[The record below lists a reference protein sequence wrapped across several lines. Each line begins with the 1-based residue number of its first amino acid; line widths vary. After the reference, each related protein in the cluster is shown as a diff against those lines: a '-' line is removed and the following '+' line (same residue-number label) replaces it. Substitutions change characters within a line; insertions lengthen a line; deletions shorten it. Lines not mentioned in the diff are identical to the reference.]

1 MSTTFER
8 FVDPFRA
15 RATFDMRYALVK
27 QAIMY
32 TLKKDG
38 LDADAILGNAMEEA
52 EVRTGIRLPKP
63 DKDGMV
69 LVAASDSFPTREQRV
84 AFDAFVHLTGG
95 QKPVG
100 VWSILQMD
108 TLGMFDAPIC
118 MVNDFPELVTRH
130 PELSFNGLL
139 TKDNILYYESFVTS
153 ATSFCESLKEAA
165 QDAIRRGDMEGA
177 SYLGVAEGVCRAYQA
192 LSDFASGE
200 RKAAEAREAAE
211 KERLAKEAEQARKDR
226 IDRGDFKPL
235 KDADRWLD
243 RKDAWDRYGRTA

>member
-1 MSTTFER
+1 MSTTFEAIANA
-8 FVDPFRA
+8 FEA
-15 RATFDMRYALVK
+15 RATFEARYALVK
-27 QAIMY
+27 KAIVY
-32 TLKKDG
+32 TFEKDG
-38 LDADAILGNAMEEA
+38 LDGEALLAKAMEEA

-69 LVAASDSFPTREQRV
+69 MMDLAERFPTREQLV
-84 AFDAFVHLTGG
+84 TFDAFVNITGA

-100 VWSILQMD
+100 IWSVLQMD
-108 TLGMFDAPIC
+108 TLGMFDAPFC
-118 MVNDFPELVTRH
+118 MVKDFPELVTRH
-130 PELSFNGLL
+130 PELSFNGVL
-139 TKDNILYYESFVTS
+139 TKENILHYESFVTG
-153 ATSFCESLKEAA
+153 AANFCEFLKEAA

-177 SYLGVAEGVCRAYQA
+177 SYLGVAEGACRVYKA
-192 LSDFASGE
+192 LSDFASNE

-211 KERLAKEAEQARKDR
+211 KERLAKEAEQARKDS